1 LVSERWRVPVVP
13 LAIDQVEQGL
23 WLPDGRVQGEVQLTL
38 RASDIERMRTGY
50 VCVKCLE
57 PHENAWPVRCQVCG
71 APMRSEQAA
80 YFARE
85 FGGEIAMPG
94 RPSWDEE
101 LGGLEERRRKEEER
115 ARKDG
120 QQRG

>member
-1 LVSERWRVPVVP
+1 MAERWRRPIIP
-13 LAIDQVEQGL
+13 LAIDQLHQGI

-38 RASDIERMRTGY
+38 RQEDIERMRAGY

-57 PHENAWPVRCQVCG
+57 PHETSWPVHCQVCG

-94 RPSWDEE
+94 RPGWDEE
-101 LGGLEERRRKEEER
+101 LDGLEERRRKEDER
-115 ARKDG
+115 AREDEK
-120 QQRG
+120 QRR